1 MEHECKHLEDEPSVS
16 RINHHLE
23 DDTITW
29 KMNDN
34 TWKIMYTPGR

>member
-16 RINHHLE
+16 RIAITWKMNAN
-23 DDTITW
+23 TW

-34 TWKIMYTPGR
+34 TWKIMYTPGG